1 MNPQRNQQ
9 AWPGVEHLVTL
20 SAGLWRHPNLSCLR
34 ADPSEL
40 QSRLQSP
47 DPGTGSHSFA
57 LPLYG
62 RKQSCQRASWLITP
76 SSSESSVG
84 TWFWGP
90 CFSATA
96 ASWMVSSFA
105 VTALCRDYH
114 KSAVWKEGSSQ
125 SVSLANSYWL
135 QLCATSTQSRNET
148 GRRLQRWAAQPL
160 LSSPEAL
167 LSAPTWRCEVVS
179 LSLNV

>member
-125 SVSLANSYWL
+125 SVSFFSK
-135 QLCATSTQSRNET
+135 QLLTAAVCHFYTEQERDRQAFTELSCTTS
-148 GRRLQRWAAQPL
+148 PL
-160 LSSPEAL
+160 LRLCCLLPPGGVRSSHCP
-167 LSAPTWRCEVVS
+167 
-179 LSLNV
+179 